1 MNFQAFQRAGGANL
15 PQPIPNNVG
24 DLPLRPPL
32 PPAAELPAPEI
43 SEPPLPGGHFPLLG
57 RAVGFACVRSPG

>member
-1 MNFQAFQRAGGANL
+1 MNFQASHHAGGANL

-24 DLPLRPPL
+24 DLPMRPPL
-32 PPAAELPAPEI
+32 PPAPELPSPEI

-57 RAVGFACVRSPG
+57 AGRVSFGVCI